1 MQILM
6 NGRNKAVA
14 IWIPII
20 VKSKAMVYL
29 NYDNYNERNHCYLN
43 YDEYK
48 E

>member
-6 NGRNKAVA
+6 NGSNKAVA
-14 IWIPII
+14 IRIPII
-20 VKSKAMVYL
+20 VKSKIMVYL
-29 NYDNYNERNHCYLN
+29 KYDNYNERNHCYLN